1 MFKNNF
7 IYLFGCAGSS
17 RLLRLFSNCGEQ
29 KLLSGCGVQAS
40 HCSGFSC
47 CETQTLKHRLRG
59 SKARGIFLDQGLTPC
74 LLHWQ
79 ADSLPLSHQKSCYY
93 FLNHLNIVY
102 IFTYLKIVIIFF
114 HNHILSQYIFHL
126 SNSSLSQLETQDF
139 SVLFWIHHNP

>member
-40 HCSGFSC
+40 HCSSFSC

-79 ADSLPLSHQKSCYY
+79 ADSLPLSHQKSRYY

-102 IFTYLKIVIIFF
+102 IFTYLKTAIEISSTIEKMIRYYTIKLRATDD
-114 HNHILSQYIFHL
+114 HITTI
-126 SNSSLSQLETQDF
+126 LE
-139 SVLFWIHHNP
+139 